1 MLQVSLEMLKKDYKK
16 IFNFVS
22 TVAIISCISTVLLQF
37 FNNPE
42 INYVTQIKMDNSYV
56 GNQDLEFTT
65 NFFDGLYK
73 GSMIFLLLIIFTT
86 LIIYSCS
93 YYNKTHSQII
103 GQLKMAGLK
112 NYQIAM
118 YQIIQLVLIILIGY
132 LMGIALSIII
142 IPMVQYFAYL
152 FIGINQSSLVYSLN
166 TFIQSLAVFGLLLII
181 VGLVEMNY
189 AIKTIIVD
197 LLKKDTAIIYKRRK
211 ERFSQTDCLYVFL
224 FIVGIASM
232 YMGKLTQGLVFPV
245 CIGAIGAYGI
255 IERVIPELYEEKLEN
270 SYVESKQNLVY
281 RNYLMNLLELK
292 SLFLMFFLVVII
304 LSTMIYTNYNNKHYS
319 VLFHLSYF
327 LSNIALSYTL
337 ANRFTNKRLLKKR
350 YYRNLSRLGLN
361 KIEIV
366 KMAQKEII
374 LVYLTLLGIGI
385 LFLVNLMIG
394 FALSDHIS
402 WLFGMLLIGEFIIP
416 LFISGIVTLVK
427 EKRFIN
433 YGSYN

>member
-132 LMGIALSIII
+132 LMGVALSTII

>member
-374 LVYLTLLGIGI
+374 LVYQTLLGIGI

-416 LFISGIVTLVK
+416 LFISSIVTLVK

-433 YGSYN
+433 YGSNN

>member
-366 KMAQKEII
+366 KIAQKEII

-416 LFISGIVTLVK
+416 LFISSIVTLVK

>member
-416 LFISGIVTLVK
+416 LFISSIVTLVK

>member
-132 LMGIALSIII
+132 LMGVALSIII

-374 LVYLTLLGIGI
+374 LVYQTLLGIGI

-416 LFISGIVTLVK
+416 LFISSIVTLVK

-433 YGSYN
+433 YGSNN

>member
-132 LMGIALSIII
+132 LMGVALSIII

-433 YGSYN
+433 YGSNN

>member
-132 LMGIALSIII
+132 LIGVALSIII

-374 LVYLTLLGIGI
+374 LVYQTLLGIGI

-416 LFISGIVTLVK
+416 LFISSIVTLVK

-433 YGSYN
+433 YGSNN

>member
-132 LMGIALSIII
+132 LMGVALSIII

-416 LFISGIVTLVK
+416 LFISSIVTLVK

-433 YGSYN
+433 YGSNN